1 MKFSLCKKA
10 AVTLSMLLTFAVTS
24 VCFAAIERA
33 VEPFTGTVTYSS
45 KYTFSDGQRNMHSI
59 ALVKAIKPLKSP
71 IDGKMEEVQI
81 YFLLNFTM
89 PNGGGLGDTFD
100 IQVSPTYINALP
112 LAPTMVSNI
121 SYSSL
126 PTARTG
132 PKDIPDMTK
141 KALREG
147 KELLVRVNFSPRGSA
162 NFTIP
167 AEAVQEW
174 AEILDYP
181 KTEGSGEAK
190 TEDAKQEQTNE
201 TDQKQ

>member
-1 MKFSLCKKA
+1 MNFFTFKKT
-10 AVTLSMLLTFAVTS
+10 AVTLSIVLTLAIANI
-24 VCFAAIERA
+24 CFAAIERA

-59 ALVKAIKPLKSP
+59 SLVKAIKPLKAP

-100 IQVSPTYINALP
+100 IQVTPTYINALP

-132 PKDIPDMTK
+132 HKDIPDMTK
-141 KALREG
+141 KALLEG

-162 NFTIP
+162 NYTIP

-174 AEILDYP
+174 AEVLDYP
-181 KTEGSGEAK
+181 KAEGETK
-190 TEDAKQEQTNE
+190 KEEVKEDVKKEDTKQ
-201 TDQKQ
+201 